1 MKKRKRHATDP
12 PNHERWLI
20 SYADFITL
28 LFAFFVVLYASSR
41 VDQVRVV
48 EMASALRTAF
58 QELGLFTPQA
68 RNVNL
73 QPSPTAYAGR
83 EAALRGAIGLSQ
95 GVADP
100 ASLVALKQRLTKILG
115 PEIAKH
121 EIGLR
126 FGRGGLIISL
136 EELGFFDSGSAKLRP
151 GSEATLNRIALALRP
166 LPNEISIEGHT
177 DNVPIHNSLF
187 ASNWDLSTARA
198 VEIVRLFITQYQF
211 SPERLSAAGYS
222 QYHPIASN
230 STPQGRQ
237 LNRRVDVVVKAR
249 QKSAHGTSI
258 AADQPLAV
266 NPPAGQ
272 K

>member
-1 MKKRKRHATDP
+1 MKKRKRQAADQV
-12 PNHERWLI
+12 NHERWLI

-41 VDQVRVV
+41 VDQHRVV

-58 QELGLFTPQA
+58 QELGLFTPQS

-73 QPSPTAYAGR
+73 QPDQTAYPGR
-83 EAALRGAIGLSQ
+83 KAALRGAVGLSE

-100 ASLVALKQRLTKILG
+100 ASLVALKHQLSTMLA

-151 GSEATLNRIALALRP
+151 GSEATLNRIALSLRP
-166 LPNEISIEGHT
+166 LQNDISIEGHT
-177 DNVPIHNSLF
+177 DNIPIHNGQY
-187 ASNWDLSTARA
+187 ASNWDLSAARA

-211 SPERLSAAGYS
+211 PPERLSAAGYS
-222 QYHPIASN
+222 EYHPIAAN

-249 QKSAHGTSI
+249 FPNKVVDTA
-258 AADQPLAV
+258 PVL
-266 NPPAGQ
+266 PPGVSPPPER

>member
-1 MKKRKRHATDP
+1 VRKRKQQG
-12 PNHERWLI
+12 NGQSHERWLI

-73 QPSPTAYAGR
+73 EPTPTAYPGR
-83 EAALRGAIGLSQ
+83 QAALRGAVGLSQ
-95 GVADP
+95 GIADP

-136 EELGFFDSGSAKLRP
+136 EELGFFDSGSAMLRP

-166 LPNEISIEGHT
+166 LPNDLSIEGHT

-187 ASNWDLSTARA
+187 ASNWDLSAARA

-222 QYHPIASN
+222 EYHPIASN
-230 STPQGRQ
+230 STPEGRQ
-237 LNRRVDVVVKAR
+237 LNRRVDVVVKALP
-249 QKSAHGTSI
+249 KSAH
-258 AADQPLAV
+258 AADIASNRPTSV
-266 NPPAGQ
+266 IPPVGQ